1 MVACCFG
8 GRFPASPISQREG
21 PTVKIFI
28 LTDLEG
34 PAMIFGFDQTRLPEA
49 ADTMARSKR
58 LLTLEVNACVD
69 GILDFDPQAE
79 VVVWD
84 GHGSGGI
91 DYELFHDR
99 AELVAGRGVR
109 APYGL
114 DASFDALFFVGQHAM
129 AGTPDAPLAHTYSS
143 RTVEYYTLNGVPI
156 GEFGMRATMAGTLF
170 DVPTTF
176 LSGDD
181 KAVAEAQALVPGL
194 VGVATKVGL
203 GREAARSLAP
213 ARSREL
219 IRVGATAACG
229 VVQEGQLASVR
240 VPPPYRFEVRVLPGQ
255 EASLKGYLQRGASQ
269 LDERTIVLET
279 DDPRAVLR

>member
-1 MVACCFG
+1 V
-8 GRFPASPISQREG
+8 QNEG
-21 PTVKIFI
+21 TRVKIFI

-49 ADTMARSKR
+49 GGQMAQSKR
-58 LLTLEVNACVD
+58 LLTLEVNACID
-69 GILDFDPQAE
+69 GILDSDPKAD

-91 DYELFHDR
+91 DYDLFHE
-99 AELVAGRGVR
+99 AAQLVAGRGVP

-114 DASFDALFFVGQHAM
+114 DAGFDALFFVGQHAM

-143 RTVEYYTLNGVPI
+143 RTVEYYTLNGAPI
-156 GEFGMRATMAGTLF
+156 GEFGMRAAMAGTLC
-170 DVPTTF
+170 DVPTAF

-181 KAVAEAQALVPGL
+181 KAVAEARALVPAL
-194 VGVATKVGL
+194 VGVATKIGL
-203 GREAARSLAP
+203 GREAAQSLAP
-213 ARSREL
+213 VRARAL
-219 IRVGATAACG
+219 IRAGATEACRL
-229 VVQEGQLASVR
+229 VQAGRIAPVR
-240 VPPPYRFEVRVLPGQ
+240 VPPPYRFEVRALAGQ
-255 EASLKGYLQRGASQ
+255 EASLKGYLQRGARR

>member
-1 MVACCFG
+1 
-8 GRFPASPISQREG
+8 
-21 PTVKIFI
+21 VKIFI

-34 PAMIFGFDQTRLPEA
+34 PAMIFAFDQTRLPEA
-49 ADTMARSKR
+49 AEKMALSKR
-58 LLTLEVNACVD
+58 LLTLEVNACID
-69 GILDFDPQAE
+69 GILDFDPQSE

-91 DYELFHDR
+91 DYELFHER
-99 AELVAGRGVR
+99 ALLVAGRGVA

-114 DASFDALFFVGQHAM
+114 DATFAALFFVGQHAM

-143 RTVEYYTLNGVPI
+143 RTVEYYHLNGVPI

-181 KAVAEAQALVPGL
+181 KAVAEAQALVPEL
-194 VGVATKVGL
+194 VGVTTKVGL

-213 ARSREL
+213 ARARQL
-219 IRVGATAACG
+219 IRAGATTACRLT
-229 VVQEGQLASVR
+229 QEGRVSPVR
-240 VPPPYRFEVRVLPGQ
+240 MPPPYRFAVRVLPGQ
-255 EASLKGYLQRGASQ
+255 EASLKGYLQRGANQ

>member
-1 MVACCFG
+1 M
-8 GRFPASPISQREG
+8 
-21 PTVKIFI
+21 KIFI

-34 PAMIFGFDQTRLPEA
+34 PAMVFSFDQTRLPEA
-49 ADTMARSKR
+49 AERNAQAKR
-58 LLTLEVNACVD
+58 LLTREVNACVD
-69 GILDFDPQAE
+69 GILDHDPRAE

-91 DYELFHDR
+91 DYELFHEG

-114 DASFDALFFVGQHAM
+114 DRSFAALFFVGQHAM

-143 RTVEYYTLNGVPI
+143 RTVEHYRLNGRPI
-156 GEFGMRATMAGTLF
+156 GEFGLRAAMAGTLC
-170 DVPTTF
+170 DVPTAF

-181 KAVAEAQALVPGL
+181 KAVAEAHALVPDL

-203 GREAARSLAP
+203 GLEAARSLAP
-213 ARSREL
+213 ARAQAL
-219 IRVGATAACG
+219 IRAGAAEACRR
-229 VVQEGQLASVR
+229 VQDGAIAPVR
-240 VPPPYRFEVRVLPGQ
+240 IAPPYRFEVRVLPGQ
-255 EASLKGYLQRGASQ
+255 EAALAGYLQRGARR
-269 LDERTIVLET
+269 LDERTALLET

>member
-1 MVACCFG
+1 
-8 GRFPASPISQREG
+8 
-21 PTVKIFI
+21 IFI

-49 ADTMARSKR
+49 AGNMAQSKR

-69 GILDFDPQAE
+69 GILDADPQAE

-91 DYELFHDR
+91 DYELFHER
-99 AELVAGRGVR
+99 AQLVAGRGVR
-109 APYGL
+109 APYRL
-114 DASFDALFFVGQHAM
+114 DGTFDALFFVGQHAM

-143 RTVEYYTLNGVPI
+143 RTIEYYQLNGVPI
-156 GEFGMRATMAGTLF
+156 GEFGLRATMAGTLCA
-170 DVPTTF
+170 VPTAF

-181 KAVAEAQALVPGL
+181 KAVAEAQALVPEL
-194 VGVATKVGL
+194 VGVTTKIGL
-203 GREAARSLAP
+203 GREAAQSLAP
-213 ARSREL
+213 ARAWEL
-219 IRVGATAACG
+219 IRAGATAACRL
-229 VVQEGQLASVR
+229 VQAGQIAPVR

-255 EASLKGYLQRGASQ
+255 EASLNGYLQRGANR
-269 LDERTIVLET
+269 LDERTVVLGT